1 MKLMITT
8 FCNKRFCQDVTNA
21 CVASTVNKGFCDLG
35 LSLLHRIQQIGLHM
49 EDNLHKKGKCRILKW
64 DYQLE
69 HNHATV

>member
-8 FCNKRFCQDVTNA
+8 LCHKRFCQDVTNVL
-21 CVASTVNKGFCDLG
+21 VASTVSKCFYDLG
-35 LSLLHRIQQIGLHM
+35 LSSLHGIQQIGLHM
-49 EDNLHKKGKCRILKW
+49 EDNLHKKGKCRILKR